1 MKPLSDEQREELD
14 ALAHINKVLGR
25 DSFIVRSHWREGYGS
40 LVRRGLVRWRAPPKG
55 FDRRRFAGI
64 HITAKGLAALSSV
77 SPADLQPSPPER
89 K

>member
-1 MKPLSDEQREELD
+1 MKKLIDEQHEELD

-25 DSFIVRSHWREGYGS
+25 KSFIMRFHWREGYAS
-40 LVRRGLVRWRAPPKG
+40 LVRRGLVKWTSPPKG

-64 HITAKGLAALSSV
+64 HITAKGLSAV
-77 SPADLQPSPPER
+77 TPAIRGDD